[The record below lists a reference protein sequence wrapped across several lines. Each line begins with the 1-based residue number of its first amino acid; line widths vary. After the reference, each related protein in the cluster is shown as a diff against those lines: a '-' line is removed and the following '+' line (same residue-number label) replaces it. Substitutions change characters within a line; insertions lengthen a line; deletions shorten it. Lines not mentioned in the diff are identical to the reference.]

1 MASSSDIHGQEGP
14 ALAGA
19 DPATLKEFV
28 ERDALAARRQL
39 EAALA
44 QQPNAVNLWEALVWT
59 FVLTSDMANVI
70 ESAHRAL
77 ARSSSPNLFLW
88 LGVAHLQRGE
98 NEQALSALQRSAQL
112 NPTALAADALGRCLH
127 RLGRIDEAI
136 GVLEKP
142 VHNPE
147 AAGNL
152 LFACERGLI
161 YALRDRA
168 RWREADVLAR
178 DLIDRFKKAPPRV
191 SSAMLHYDMA
201 YPYYRWSDFFT
212 KSGLARRLTD
222 WHAGHPGEAAFWPES
237 FNLPQEQAAFERFRA
252 ACPADQV
259 YIVKPPSLYGGRG
272 IRLTRSPAEIGA
284 DACVVQ
290 RYLDRPYLIDGHK
303 FHVRLYV
310 MVTSAAPLR
319 AYLYREGIVRIAP
332 ERYGLSDADLRR
344 PAAHITNT
352 ALHVGHPQLK
362 ISTDANEE
370 NVGHVWSLSAA
381 LARMAAEGFAL
392 DATWMRLRDLVCRF
406 LGVID
411 DCGVFAGQ
419 AAEHSRYCLPPALF
433 GLDVLIDR
441 DGRPWLLEC
450 QRNPAMTGNPL
461 TNRINAGL
469 FAAGFRMSVF
479 GLLDDLDDDTGPL
492 TNDARRSALEEAKEM
507 TIAPGF
513 ERVTK
518 PCARAS

>member
-1 MASSSDIHGQEGP
+1 MASASEVHGLQSPLES
-14 ALAGA
+14 A
-19 DPATLKEFV
+19 DPAALKEFV

-59 FVLTSDMANVI
+59 FVLTSDMPMVI
-70 ESAHRAL
+70 ESARRAL
-77 ARSSSPNLFLW
+77 ARHGSPNLFLW

-98 NEQALSALQRSAQL
+98 NEQALAALQRSAQL
-112 NPTALAADALGRCLH
+112 SPTALAADALGRCLH

-136 GVLEKP
+136 GVLERA
-142 VHNPE
+142 VRHPE

-152 LFACERGLI
+152 LFACERGLV

-191 SSAMLHYDMA
+191 SSAMLHYDMV
-201 YPYYRWSDFFT
+201 YPYYRWSEFFT

-222 WHAGHPGEAAFWPES
+222 WHAGHAGEPAFWPES
-237 FNLPQEQAAFERFRA
+237 FNMPQEESAFERFRA

-272 IRLTRSPAEIGA
+272 IRLTRAPAEIGA
-284 DACVVQ
+284 EECVVQ

-310 MVTSAAPLR
+310 LVTSVAPLR
-319 AYLYREGIVRIAP
+319 AYVYREGIVRIAP
-332 ERYGLSDADLRR
+332 EPYGLSDADLLH

-362 ISTDANEE
+362 VSTDPKEE

-381 LARMAAEGFAL
+381 LARMAGEGLARQ
-392 DATWMRLRDLVCRF
+392 ATWTRLRDLVRR
-406 LGVID
+406 LLRVVD
-411 DCGVFAGQ
+411 DDGVFAGQ
-419 AAEHSRYCLPPALF
+419 AAEYTRYCFPPTLF

-469 FAAGFRMSVF
+469 FAAAFRMSAF
-479 GLLDDLDDDTGPL
+479 CLLDDLDDDPTPL
-492 TNDARRSALEEAKEM
+492 ADEARRTALEEAKEM

-513 ERVTK
+513 ERVT
-518 PCARAS
+518 SS

>member
-1 MASSSDIHGQEGP
+1 MASVSDVHGLPGP
-14 ALAGA
+14 LASA
-19 DPATLKEFV
+19 DPAALKEFV
-28 ERDALAARRQL
+28 ERDALAARREL

-44 QQPNAVNLWEALVWT
+44 KQPNAVNLWEALVWT
-59 FVLTSDMANVI
+59 FVLTSDMPMVI

-77 ARSSSPNLFLW
+77 ARLSSPNLLLW

-98 NEQALSALQRSAQL
+98 DEQALAAFQRSAQL

-136 GVLEKP
+136 GALEP
-142 VHNPE
+142 AVRNPE

-152 LFACERGLI
+152 LFACQRGLV

-191 SSAMLHYDMA
+191 SSAMLHYDMV
-201 YPYYRWSDFFT
+201 YPYHRWSEFFT

-222 WHAGHPGEAAFWPES
+222 WHAGHAGDPAFWPES

-252 ACPADQV
+252 GRPADQV

-272 IRLTRSPAEIGA
+272 IRLTRSPAEIGEET
-284 DACVVQ
+284 CVVQ

-310 MVTSAAPLR
+310 LVTSAAPLR

-332 ERYGLSDADLRR
+332 EPYRLSDEDLLR

-362 ISTDANEE
+362 VSTDPNEE

-381 LARMAAEGFAL
+381 LARLAAEGL
-392 DATWMRLRDLVCRF
+392 GREATWMLVRDLVRR
-406 LGVID
+406 LLRVMEDGN
-411 DCGVFAGQ
+411 VFAGQ
-419 AAEHSRYCLPPALF
+419 AAEHTRYCFPPALF

-469 FAAGFRMSVF
+469 FAAAFRMSVLC
-479 GLLDDLDDDTGPL
+479 LLDDVDDNPALLADE
-492 TNDARRSALEEAKEM
+492 ARRAALEEAKEM

-513 ERVTK
+513 ERVT
-518 PCARAS
+518 S

>member
-1 MASSSDIHGQEGP
+1 MASSSDVHGLEGN
-14 ALAGA
+14 ALASA

-28 ERDALAARRQL
+28 ERDALAARPQL

-44 QQPNAVNLWEALVWT
+44 RQPSAVNLWEALVWT
-59 FVLTSDMANVI
+59 FVLTSDTANVI
-70 ESAHRAL
+70 ESARRAL
-77 ARSSSPNLFLW
+77 TRASSSNLFLW
-88 LGVAHLQRGE
+88 LGIAHLQRGE
-98 NEQALSALQRSAQL
+98 NEQALSALQRAAQL

-136 GVLEKP
+136 GVLDQA
-142 VHNPE
+142 VRNAQ

-168 RWREADVLAR
+168 RWREADALAR
-178 DLIDRFKKAPPRV
+178 DLIGRFKKAPPRV
-191 SSAMLHYDMA
+191 SSAMLHYDMV
-201 YPYYRWSDFFT
+201 YPYYRWTDFFT

-222 WHAGHPGEAAFWPES
+222 WHAGHAGEPAFWPES
-237 FNLPQEQAAFERFRA
+237 FNLPQEETAFERFRA

-259 YIVKPPSLYGGRG
+259 FIIKPPSLYGGRG
-272 IRLTRSPAEIGA
+272 IRLTRSRAEIGEE
-284 DACVVQ
+284 ACVVQ

-310 MVTSAAPLR
+310 LVTSAAPLR
-319 AYLYREGIVRIAP
+319 AYVYREGIVRIAP
-332 ERYGLSDADLRR
+332 EPYGLSDADLRR

-362 ISTDANEE
+362 ISTDPKEE

-381 LARMAAEGFAL
+381 LARMAAEGFARE
-392 DATWMRLRDLVCRF
+392 ATWMGLRELVRRF
-406 LGVID
+406 LRVIGD
-411 DCGVFAGQ
+411 AGVFAGQ
-419 AAEHSRYCLPPALF
+419 AAEHTRYCLPPALF

-479 GLLDDLDDDTGPL
+479 CLLDDLDDDPALL
-492 TNDARRSALEEAKEM
+492 TDNARRAALEEAKEM
-507 TIAPGF
+507 TLAPGF
-513 ERVTK
+513 ERVT
-518 PCARAS
+518 PAS

>member
-1 MASSSDIHGQEGP
+1 MQGRRESNQPQETWLEHAGP
-14 ALAGA
+14 AE
-19 DPATLKEFV
+19 LKEFV

-44 QQPNAVNLWEALVWT
+44 QQPDAVNLWEALVWT
-59 FVLTSDMANVI
+59 FVLTSDTANVI
-70 ESAHRAL
+70 ESARRAL
-77 ARSSSPNLFLW
+77 ARSKSPNLFLW

-98 NEQALSALQRSAQL
+98 NEQALSALQRAAQL

-136 GVLEKP
+136 GALEP
-142 VHNPE
+142 AVRNAQ

-161 YALRDRA
+161 YALRDRT

-178 DLIDRFKKAPPRV
+178 DLIERFKKAPPRV
-191 SSAMLHYDMA
+191 SSAMLHYDMV

-212 KSGLARRLTD
+212 KSGLARRLAD
-222 WHAGHPGEAAFWPES
+222 WHAGHAGEPAFWPES
-237 FNLPQEQAAFERFRA
+237 FNLPQEKAAFERFRA
-252 ACPADQV
+252 AHPADQV
-259 YIVKPPSLYGGRG
+259 FIVKPPSLYGGRG
-272 IRLTRSPAEIGA
+272 IKLTRSPAEIGEET
-284 DACVVQ
+284 CVVQ

-310 MVTSAAPLR
+310 LVASVAPLR
-319 AYLYREGIVRIAP
+319 AYIYREGIVRIAP
-332 ERYGLSDADLRR
+332 EPYGLSDADLRR

-362 ISTDANEE
+362 ISTDPKEE

-381 LARMAAEGFAL
+381 LARMAAEGFERET
-392 DATWMRLRDLVCRF
+392 TWMRLRDLVRRF
-406 LGVID
+406 LRAVG

-433 GLDVLIDR
+433 GLDVLIER

-479 GLLDDLDDDTGPL
+479 CLLDDLDDDPAL
-492 TNDARRSALEEAKEM
+492 LADAARRAALEEAKEKTM
-507 TIAPGF
+507 APGF
-513 ERVTK
+513 ERVTLA
-518 PCARAS
+518 P